1 MKLSSPVAAGQAI
14 TVNHEPSGLQDAA
27 GNAVPYFSMEAT
39 NRTLPAASVAD
50 ARVEEGLNA
59 TLDFAVTLS
68 AAPATAVTVDYATA
82 DGTATAGEDYEAASG
97 TLTFEAPTGRPS
109 QPFTMLPRGAGSCG
123 LERAIC
129 PHSADTAAIAYP
141 ARSL

>member
-1 MKLSSPVAAGQAI
+1 M
-14 TVNHEPSGLQDAA
+14 NHEPSGLQDAA

-82 DGTATAGEDYEAASG
+82 DGTATAGRGLRGRERHADVRGPNGASVAAVHDVAARRWLLRACAG
-97 TLTFEAPTGRPS
+97 DLPT
-109 QPFTMLPRGAGSCG
+109 
-123 LERAIC
+123 
-129 PHSADTAAIAYP
+129 
-141 ARSL
+141 